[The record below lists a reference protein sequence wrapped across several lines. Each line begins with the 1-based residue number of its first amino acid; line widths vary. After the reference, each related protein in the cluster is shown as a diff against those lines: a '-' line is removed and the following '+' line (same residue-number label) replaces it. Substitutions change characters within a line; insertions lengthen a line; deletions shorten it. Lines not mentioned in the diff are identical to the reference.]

1 MASPMREKRAW
12 LTRDREAESKETE
25 AFEASVTVA
34 KDTIAKSGE
43 MLVSANEDLTDH
55 QRWLEKQFA
64 AVQADRAR
72 HERWLE
78 RQQEYRDAATRRD
91 EARRRRQLARQRA
104 MRAVAHTL
112 AAAGSYLSS
121 LFWLFVGMIVGGL
134 TAIGSR
140 LWDSMRFAVRYVLM
154 ALSWVGGLFLAGFA
168 WGAAKARVLA
178 RAIGDALAASLALVF
193 ARLAV
198 LLRLTKNALSGA
210 VSWSKVKAQAM
221 APGLYARI
229 ATAGG
234 LAAAQATR
242 IFDRAKAPLPEDLA
256 AAGMAAYGVVVSPAR
271 AENALSLWAR
281 AKGANLSQMLII
293 AGTLLLVCGGLMLG
307 GGLILRA
314 GTLAE
319 PNVADPIAWGFEA
332 ADRPLTHRV
341 VFTLSGTPQAF
352 RINGLLIRGE
362 NTSDQPLNA
371 VEGVIKPDV
380 ARPELKLVL
389 DAGVPVPQAE
399 STSVTNVEVTASI
412 PGDTIPAQAPFNL
425 VFAFPE
431 KGLSAEEFFGAYGGL
446 TLNVRYEADG
456 KQRAVIQYLSPE
468 MLKAQL
474 AEVQA
479 MGS

>member
-1 MASPMREKRAW
+1 MREKRAW

-25 AFEASVTVA
+25 AFEASVTGA
-34 KDTIAKSGE
+34 KDTIARSGE
-43 MLVSANEDLTDH
+43 MLVSAKEDLTDH
-55 QRWLEKQFA
+55 QLWLEKQFA

-72 HERWLE
+72 HERWIE
-78 RQQEYRDAATRRD
+78 RQQEYREAATRRD

-104 MRAVAHTL
+104 MRAVAHTV
-112 AAAGSYLSS
+112 AAVGWYLRS
-121 LFWLFVGMIVGGL
+121 LFLRVVGKIVGGL

-140 LWDSMRFAVRYVLM
+140 LGNSVRFAARHVLM

-168 WGAAKARVLA
+168 WCAAKSSVLA
-178 RAIGDALAASLALVF
+178 RAIGNALAASLAFVS
-193 ARLAV
+193 AQLAA
-198 LLRLTKNALSGA
+198 LLRLIKNALSGA
-210 VSWSKVKAQAM
+210 VSWSKAKAEAM
-221 APGLYARI
+221 APTLYVRI
-229 ATAGG
+229 GTAGG

-242 IFDRAKAPLPEDLA
+242 IFERAKAPLPEDLA
-256 AAGMAAYGVVVSPAR
+256 AAGMPAYGVVASPAR

-281 AKGANLSQMLII
+281 ARGTNLSQMLII

-314 GTLAE
+314 GTAE

-332 ADRPLTHRV
+332 ADRPLTNRV
-341 VFTLSGTPQAF
+341 VFTLSGTPQSF

-362 NTSDQPLNA
+362 NTSDRPLNA

-380 ARPELKLVL
+380 ARPEFKLVL
-389 DAGVPVPQAE
+389 DPGVPAPQAE
-399 STSVTNVEVTASI
+399 SPGVADVEVTASI

-425 VFAFPE
+425 VFAFPGD
-431 KGLSAEEFFGAYGGL
+431 GLSAEEFFEDYGGL

-456 KQRAVIQYLSPE
+456 KQRAIIQYLSPE

-474 AEVQA
+474 AEVQVI
-479 MGS
+479 GS

>member
-25 AFEASVTVA
+25 AFEASVTGA
-34 KDTIAKSGE
+34 KDTIARSGE
-43 MLVSANEDLTDH
+43 MLVSAKEDLTDH

-78 RQQEYRDAATRRD
+78 RQQEYREAATRRD
-91 EARRRRQLARQRA
+91 EARRRRQLAQQRA
-104 MRAVAHTL
+104 MRAVTQTV
-112 AAAGSYLSS
+112 AAAGSYLRS
-121 LFWLFVGMIVGGL
+121 LFLRFVGKIVSGL

-140 LWDSMRFAVRYVLM
+140 LGDSVRFAARHVLM
-154 ALSWVGGLFLAGFA
+154 GLSWVGGLFLAGFA
-168 WGAAKARVLA
+168 WCAAKSRVLA
-178 RAIGDALAASLALVF
+178 QAIGNALAASLAFVS
-193 ARLAV
+193 AQLAA
-198 LLRLTKNALSGA
+198 LLRLIKNALSGA
-210 VSWSKVKAQAM
+210 VSWSKAKAQAM
-221 APGLYARI
+221 APTLYARI

-242 IFDRAKAPLPEDLA
+242 IFERAKAPLPEDLA
-256 AAGMAAYGVVVSPAR
+256 AAGMPAYGVVASPAR

-281 AKGANLSQMLII
+281 ARGANLSQMLII

-314 GTLAE
+314 GTPAE
-319 PNVADPIAWGFEA
+319 PNVADPIAWGFEV

-341 VFTLSGTPQAF
+341 VFTLSGTPQSF

-362 NTSDQPLNA
+362 NTSDRPLNA

-389 DAGVPVPQAE
+389 DPGVPPLQAE
-399 STSVTNVEVTASI
+399 PPSDADIEVTASI
-412 PGDTIPAQAPFNL
+412 PGDTIPERAPFNL
-425 VFAFPE
+425 VFAFPGN
-431 KGLSAEEFFGAYGGL
+431 GLSAEEFFEDYGGL

-456 KQRAVIQYLSPE
+456 KQRALIQYLSPE

>member
-1 MASPMREKRAW
+1 MREKRAW

-25 AFEASVTVA
+25 AFEASVTIA
-34 KDTIAKSGE
+34 KDTIARSGE

-78 RQQEYRDAATRRD
+78 RQQEYREAATRRD

-104 MRAVAHTL
+104 MRAVARTV
-112 AAAGSYLSS
+112 AAAGSYLRSH
-121 LFWLFVGMIVGGL
+121 FWRFVGTIVGLL

-140 LWDSMRFAVRYVLM
+140 LWDFMRFAVRCVLM
-154 ALSWVGGLFLAGFA
+154 ALSWVGGLFLVGFA

-178 RAIGDALAASLALVF
+178 RAIGDALAAGLALVS

-198 LLRLTKNALSGA
+198 LLRLTKNALSDA
-210 VSWSKVKAQAM
+210 LSWSKVKAQAM
-221 APGLYARI
+221 APALYARI

-234 LAAAQATR
+234 LAAAQTTR

-256 AAGMAAYGVVVSPAR
+256 AAGMGAYGVASPAR
-271 AENALSLWAR
+271 AENALSLWTRAR
-281 AKGANLSQMLII
+281 GTNLSQMLII
-293 AGTLLLVCGGLMLG
+293 AGALLLVCGGLMLG

-319 PNVADPIAWGFEA
+319 SNVADPIAWGFEA

-352 RINGLLIRGE
+352 RINGLLIHGE
-362 NTSDQPLNA
+362 NTSDRPLNA

-425 VFAFPE
+425 VFAFPGN
-431 KGLSAEEFFGAYGGL
+431 GLSAEEFFGSYGGL